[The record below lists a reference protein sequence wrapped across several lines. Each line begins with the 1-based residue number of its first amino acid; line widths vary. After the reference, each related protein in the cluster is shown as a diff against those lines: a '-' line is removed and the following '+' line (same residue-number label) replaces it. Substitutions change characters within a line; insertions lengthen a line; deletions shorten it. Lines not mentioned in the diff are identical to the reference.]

1 MSSLRPIRKTDR
13 PFFLFGVSFGFVISL
28 TKLDLRSFSP
38 MDLIRQFL
46 LELQEIT
53 NLLWRA
59 IKGLR
64 KKPRYFNEIV
74 NQMDQIGVGSLGI
87 VVLTGFF
94 TGGVL
99 ILQAY
104 PTLEYYGAQSN
115 AGQGV
120 ATSLIRELGPVLTAL
135 MVAGRV
141 GSAISAELGSM
152 VVSQQIDAMRA
163 LGTSPVRKLVT
174 PRIIA
179 LLVTLPML
187 TIAADLFGLVGG
199 GIVARQLHG
208 LDMNVYISSVR
219 TGMDVGDLVA
229 GIIKPISFGVLIGL
243 ISCYKGLTTKGG
255 TVGVGMSTTQAVV
268 ASSINV
274 IIADFF
280 LSKIL
285 QSLLGSTMF

>member
-1 MSSLRPIRKTDR
+1 MLLLKQ
-13 PFFLFGVSFGFVISL
+13 L
-28 TKLDLRSFSP
+28 
-38 MDLIRQFL
+38 L

-53 NLLWRA
+53 DLLWRML
-59 IKGLR
+59 KGLR
-64 KKPRYFNEIV
+64 KKPRYFTEIV

-152 VVSQQIDAMRA
+152 VVSQQIAAMRA

-174 PRIIA
+174 PRVVA
-179 LLVTLPML
+179 LLVTLPLL
-187 TIAADLFGLVGG
+187 TIAADLFGLIGG
-199 GIVARQLHG
+199 GLVAKQIYN
-208 LDMNVYISSVR
+208 LDLNTYISSVR
-219 TGMDVGDLVA
+219 TGTNIDDLIA
-229 GIIKPISFGVLIGL
+229 GIVKPIFFGIIIGL
-243 ISCYKGLTTKGG
+243 ISCHKGLTTKGG
-255 TVGVGMSTTQAVV
+255 TVGVGVSTTQAVV

-280 LSKIL
+280 LSKVL
-285 QSLLGSTMF
+285 QSALSGTLF